1 MDIDISVDKLGF
13 RLKGISPGQK
23 QFFAQLQ
30 PEPFWQIEF
39 RDSSRS
45 PENAIIVDNIEAE
58 SVDCPSFNP
67 LTYHWHNID
76 LGDEKSALDII
87 VRYNSEKF
95 PEWRIQ
101 INNRSQKYGIWRV
114 NFPRVSLTASEA
126 GELAVPMGWGTLYKN
141 PTQMGSLRSKLLS
154 EANRYRG
161 DYPNGWCTMQF
172 AALCEG
178 REGLY
183 LATHDG
189 KAYHKE
195 FSFQPISSLE
205 KGGRGVVLDESRF
218 LFEVIHYPE
227 EMGVIG
233 KNFELPYPVVIK
245 PFDGTW
251 VDAAKIYRDWAQEHS
266 IWFARQPLEKSAST
280 PQWLKEIALWCQT
293 GGDPKDVVPNVLRFA
308 DYFQVPIAVHWYSW
322 HQIPFD
328 DHYPEYFPA
337 KEGFK
342 EAVEELHRAGI
353 YVMPYING
361 RLFDSTT
368 DSWKNEGAERF
379 CALNEKDGKYVEVYG
394 SKVPLSPM
402 CPSTSYWQDKV
413 AEIVERLV
421 CEFKVDGV
429 YIDQIGAAGAKLC
442 FNPEHPHPLGNGD
455 FWVSGYRQMLQQVRQ
470 KMKACNPESMLTTE
484 DAAEPYSGLLDAYLM
499 CNQTRGNL
507 IPMYPAVY
515 GGRNL
520 TFGRYIFPDDA
531 KASLPFITKIAQMF
545 IFGAQMGW
553 LDAWV
558 LDYPKEAEYLKTLS
572 QARLESL
579 KYLVYGELVHSP
591 VIDGDLPLIK
601 TQWHLWGT
609 DYPIEMPAVIGS
621 AWKAADGSIGLVFTN
636 MSEETQ
642 RFRWKLEKY
651 SLEGEEVIDGRSAM
665 TCCNHTPP

>member
-1 MDIDISVDKLGF
+1 MDIDILVDKHGF
-13 RLKGISPGQK
+13 RLKGIRPGQK
-23 QFFAQLQ
+23 QFFAQTQ

-39 RDSSRS
+39 RDSSRN
-45 PENAIIVDNIEAE
+45 PENAIIVDNIEAK

-67 LTYHWHNID
+67 LIYHWRNVD
-76 LGDEKSALDII
+76 LGSEKGVLDII
-87 VRYNSEKF
+87 VRYDPKKF

-114 NFPRVSLTASEA
+114 NFPRVSLTASES

-141 PTQMGSLRSKLLS
+141 PTRGG
-154 EANRYRG
+154 RYRG

-189 KAYHKE
+189 NAYHKE
-195 FSFQPISSLE
+195 FSFQPPTPTPSRE
-205 KGGRGVVLDESRF
+205 GTDEPRL

-245 PFDGTW
+245 SFDGDW
-251 VDAAKIYRDWAQEHS
+251 VDAAKIYRDWAQGYS
-266 IWFARQPLEKSAST
+266 IWFPKQSLKESANT

-293 GGDPKDVVPNVLRFA
+293 GGDPKDVVPNVLKFA

-337 KEGFK
+337 KEGFE
-342 EAVEELHRAGI
+342 EAVEELHQAGI

-361 RLFDSTT
+361 RLFDSAT

-379 CALNEKDGKYVEVYG
+379 CALNEKGEKYVEVYG

-442 FNPEHPHPLGNGD
+442 FNPEHPHPLGNGE

-553 LDAWV
+553 LDTWA
-558 LDYPKEAEYLKTLS
+558 LDYLREAEYLKTLS
-572 QARLESL
+572 QARLDCL
-579 KYLVYGELVHSP
+579 KYLAYGELVHPP

-636 MSEETQ
+636 ISEETQ

-651 SLEGEEVIDGRSAM
+651 SLESEEVIDGRSALKKELELASQID
-665 TCCNHTPP
+665 